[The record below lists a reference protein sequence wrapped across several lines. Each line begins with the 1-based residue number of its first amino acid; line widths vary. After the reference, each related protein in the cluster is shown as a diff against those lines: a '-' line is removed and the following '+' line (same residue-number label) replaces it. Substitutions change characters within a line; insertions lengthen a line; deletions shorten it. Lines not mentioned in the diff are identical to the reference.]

1 MRNNHFKIIV
11 PSYNNEK
18 WIKSCIRSVKKQN
31 YQNYE
36 CIIID
41 DCSTDNS
48 VQIIKQEI
56 KDDNKFT
63 FIQNKNRKLALENIY
78 ESISSSQ
85 PNDEDIVVTLDGDDF
100 FYGSEVLNYVNDV
113 YEQHGC
119 LVTYGSYVHY
129 PSGERGKFSKKIP
142 DQIINNNSF
151 RESAWMSSHMRTFKI
166 KLWNK
171 IEKSDLLESD
181 GRFCDGAWDMVFMF
195 PMLEM
200 AGHRSYFIDQILY
213 VYNRSNPL
221 NEDKVNHRKIIESE
235 MRIRKMKKYERIKI

>member
-1 MRNNHFKIIV
+1 MKNNHFKIIV

-18 WIKSCIRSVKKQN
+18 WIKSCIRSVKKQS

-78 ESISSSQ
+78 KSISISQ

-171 IEKSDLLESD
+171 IEKNDLLEPD